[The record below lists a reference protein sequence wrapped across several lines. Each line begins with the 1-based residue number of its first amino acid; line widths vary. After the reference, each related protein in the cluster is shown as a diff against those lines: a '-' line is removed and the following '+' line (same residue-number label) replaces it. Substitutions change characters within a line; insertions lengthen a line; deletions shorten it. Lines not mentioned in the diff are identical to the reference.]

1 MTPLEN
7 VHLLSQELAVAR
19 TRWEYAVEK
28 AASSGAT
35 LRAIAAQTDFSV
47 ETIRKVIRQ
56 KRL

>member
-19 TRWEYAVEK
+19 HRWERAVERA
-28 AASSGAT
+28 AASES
-35 LRAIAAQTDFSV
+35 LRAIAAQTDVSV

>member
-1 MTPLEN
+1 MTPLEK

-19 TRWEYAVEK
+19 HRWEHAVERA
-28 AASSGAT
+28 AASES
-35 LRAIAAQTDFSV
+35 LRAIAAQTDVSV